1 MDAIEKRARAVE
13 TLARALADEYQDDSL
28 AREVVVSLK
37 AGQLELLNTRIAIRA
52 IIAALTP
59 PEGFVLVPVEPT
71 REMVECAVYAQE
83 PSVGSPAGGSNNANR
98 LRRKAKRIWAAM
110 LNASGKS

>member
-1 MDAIEKRARAVE
+1 MDAIEKRAR
-13 TLARALADEYQDDSL
+13 
-28 AREVVVSLK
+28 
-37 AGQLELLNTRIAIRA
+37 ELLAAQFDAGGSDKRAKLIREARDHSPVTDYAVSA

-59 PEGFVLVPVEPT
+59 AEGYVLVPAEPT

-110 LNASGKS
+110 LNASRKS

>member
-1 MDAIEKRARAVE
+1 MDAIEKRARE
-13 TLARALADEYQDDSL
+13 LLARAYEADGMVG
-28 AREVVVSLK
+28 R
-37 AGQLELLNTRIAIRA
+37 AGVIRNPTSYMEKPERRA
-52 IIAALTP
+52 LGCIIAALTP
-59 PEGFVLVPVEPT
+59 AEGYVLVPVEPT